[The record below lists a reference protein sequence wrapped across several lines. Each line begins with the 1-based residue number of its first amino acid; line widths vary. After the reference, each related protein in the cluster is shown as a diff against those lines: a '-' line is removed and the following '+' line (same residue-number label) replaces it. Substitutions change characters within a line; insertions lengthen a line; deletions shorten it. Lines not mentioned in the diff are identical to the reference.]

1 MKQENKKKIVS
12 VFWEAAGLFPDC
24 LGSIH
29 TRKAVTGDRTDK
41 TLPQIMTELL
51 VYVGINPE
59 YNQLIWVAPTAKR
72 HIADE
77 LHLSV
82 ISLSLSEFK
91 FLCMMCTY
99 GFWQQS
105 FDSDVYQC
113 SNCLCHDGH
122 MFSFLFSFKRCDQS
136 SSWFHLSKD
145 IVFPFREQSLVSVKV

>member
-1 MKQENKKKIVS
+1 MKQENKKKILS

-29 TRKAVTGDRTDK
+29 TRKAVTGDRNDK

-77 LHLSV
+77 LHLSM
-82 ISLSLSEFK
+82 ISLSLSETDCRLWLFGDSVPPIRRWLK
-91 FLCMMCTY
+91 VVIPPLCGRLPSITHAPILY
-99 GFWQQS
+99 LWLTS
-105 FDSDVYQC
+105 DSAV
-113 SNCLCHDGH
+113 H
-122 MFSFLFSFKRCDQS
+122 FLFQTSRKHCLF
-136 SSWFHLSKD
+136 
-145 IVFPFREQSLVSVKV
+145 